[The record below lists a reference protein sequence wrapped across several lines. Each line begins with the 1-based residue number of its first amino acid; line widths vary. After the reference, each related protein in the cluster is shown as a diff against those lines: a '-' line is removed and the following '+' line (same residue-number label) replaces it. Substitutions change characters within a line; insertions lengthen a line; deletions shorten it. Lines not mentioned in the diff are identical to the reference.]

1 MVDVSVTKRVS
12 LAFDE
17 AVDRMTAELAREGF
31 GVLTKIDVKATL
43 KERLDVDFRNY
54 AILGACNPALARRA
68 LEADLGVGALLPC
81 NVVIYEEDDGS
92 VISVFDPEV
101 GMGVAGVPRLEPI
114 AAEAKS
120 RLLRALSRV
129 GAAPLSR

>member
-1 MVDVSVTKRVS
+1 MVDVSVTKHLS

-43 KERLDVDFRNY
+43 KEKLDVDFRNY

-68 LEADLGVGALLPC
+68 LEADLGIGALLPC

-92 VISVFDPEV
+92 VVSVFDPEV

-114 AAEAKS
+114 AAEAKA

-129 GAAPLSR
+129 GAASH

>member
-1 MVDVSVTKRVS
+1 VVEVSVTKRVC

-43 KERLDVDFRNY
+43 KEKLDVDFRNY

-68 LEADLGVGALLPC
+68 LEADLGIGALLPC
-81 NVVIYEEDDGS
+81 NVVIYEEGDGS
-92 VISVFDPEV
+92 VVSVFDPEV
-101 GMGVAGVPRLEPI
+101 GMGVAGVPSLEPI
-114 AAEAKS
+114 AAEAKA

-129 GAAPLSR
+129 GVASH

>member
-43 KERLDVDFRNY
+43 KEKLDVDFRNY

-120 RLLRALSRV
+120 CLLRALSRV
-129 GAAPLSR
+129 GAASH